1 MMSMRKPRLEPLS
14 LEQLA
19 AHEDIFSSRWQTLAD
34 LPNSVR
40 TLAHAPQ
47 LLAPLLDL
55 WCAVME
61 KGEVA
66 QDLKWLVGHIA
77 SRAHG
82 CLYCSDHTAKGAA
95 YAHVPK
101 EKMEAVWNFETSPHF
116 SARER
121 AALRL
126 ALEAALVP
134 NAVTDDTFIA
144 LREHFSSAQIAEL
157 LAVVSLY
164 GFYNRWNDSIG
175 TQLE

>member
-1 MMSMRKPRLEPLS
+1 MRKPRLEPLS

-19 AHEDIFSSRWQTLAD
+19 KHEDIFSPRRRALAD

-40 TLAHAPQ
+40 TFAHAPQ
-47 LLAPLLDL
+47 LLGPLLDL
-55 WCAVME
+55 WRAVMHE
-61 KGEVA
+61 GEVA
-66 QDLKWLVGHIA
+66 QGLKWLVGHVA

-82 CLYCSDHTAKGAA
+82 CLYCAAHTAKGAA
-95 YAHVPK
+95 HAQASA
-101 EKMEAVWNFETSPHF
+101 EKMEAVWDFETSPLF
-116 SARER
+116 AASER

-126 ALEAALVP
+126 ALEAAVVP

-144 LREHFSSAQIAEL
+144 LRAHFSSAQIAEL
-157 LAVVSLY
+157 LAVTSLY